1 MGLPGEGKRVRV
13 VRTPERSEPVPE
25 PVKPV
30 RETPAEQPDR
40 EPVKV

>member
-13 VRTPERSEPVPE
+13 VRAPEREPVEPVTIPE
-25 PVKPV
+25 PVKDPV
-30 RETPAEQPDR
+30 PDR